1 LVIALLLLLF
11 VWIVMRG
18 RYGRALI
25 AVRDHEAA
33 AETVGIDL
41 ARIKVAAF
49 ATSALYAGVAGSLSV
64 LATQTADA
72 TKVQTF
78 QLSIEFLVAVV
89 IGGAATVFGP
99 MIGGFIV
106 VFLQDQIDKN
116 QRLSDLFSDPNR
128 AKLLSPALFGITLI
142 ILMFFL
148 PDGIVGGVRRFL
160 RRFFRRR
167 EPAPAAPLS
176 T

>member
-1 LVIALLLLLF
+1 
-11 VWIVMRG
+11 
-18 RYGRALI
+18 
-25 AVRDHEAA
+25 
-33 AETVGIDL
+33 
-41 ARIKVAAF
+41 
-49 ATSALYAGVAGSLSV
+49 
-64 LATQTADA
+64 
-72 TKVQTF
+72 
-78 QLSIEFLVAVV
+78 
-89 IGGAATVFGP
+89 